1 MLKQELDRFRKVWA
15 AVVGACMV
23 SAALLASSLSA
34 GIVKPV
40 TSLIRSM
47 SRVSRGDFSTKV
59 ETPKDK
65 DLSELALSF
74 NTMVAEVDKLMH
86 ENIVKERERLTME
99 RYALQSD
106 QFPFSL

>member
-40 TSLIRSM
+40 TSLIT
-47 SRVSRGDFSTKV
+47 VSYTHLDVYKRQV
-59 ETPKDK
+59 
-65 DLSELALSF
+65 L
-74 NTMVAEVDKLMH
+74 
-86 ENIVKERERLTME
+86 
-99 RYALQSD
+99 
-106 QFPFSL
+106 